1 MWHRRRNP
9 HAVYADN
16 RRGAGWLQLPMFR
29 RLVGMFCL
37 QCARNGK
44 KEDVVY
50 AMEIKDDADIVH
62 AFEKE
67 YQVLKLHLCSDL
79 KEEEEDVPL
88 CATEAQRAL
97 SPLPAEGVSA
107 QRRPLL
113 ENTELEDQVVGTVG
127 DATLILTVASV
138 HAEPQSD
145 CWSEEEGHACGSS
158 LKLLPALPG
167 REAGRQSERT
177 TAHLPA
183 LPTI

>member
-62 AFEKE
+62 AFE
-67 YQVLKLHLCSDL
+67 